1 MQLYLNLHVRMCNV
15 IAGEQRYF
23 ASSVKAGRLDSVCES
38 RQRGRMG
45 VCAMAY
51 RVGVVGG
58 AVGFAGAIAADDER
72 AVKEAASLAEGEQ
85 AWQTFFANSG
95 AEANEGAMKLAR
107 LYAKRRGNGGNTIVC
122 LRGSFHGRTLET
134 VAATMQERLQEDFRP
149 LLQGFVACSPNNVEE
164 LRSIFEELGNEIC
177 AVMLKPI
184 QGESG
189 VHPLSAEFVR
199 VAADLVHQ
207 AGGLL
212 IADVDEFVVGLGS
225 ILEAR

>member
-1 MQLYLNLHVRMCNV
+1 M
-15 IAGEQRYF
+15 
-23 ASSVKAGRLDSVCES
+23 
-38 RQRGRMG
+38 
-45 VCAMAY
+45 
-51 RVGVVGG
+51 
-58 AVGFAGAIAADDER
+58 
-72 AVKEAASLAEGEQ
+72 
-85 AWQTFFANSG
+85 
-95 AEANEGAMKLAR
+95 
-107 LYAKRRGNGGNTIVC
+107 C

-149 LLQGFVACSPNNVEE
+149 LPQGFVACSPNNVEE
-164 LRSIFEELGNEIC
+164 LRSIFEKLGNEIC
-177 AVMLKPI
+177 AVMLEPI

>member
-1 MQLYLNLHVRMCNV
+1 MSSRANSGISLHP
-15 IAGEQRYF
+15 
-23 ASSVKAGRLDSVCES
+23 SK
-38 RQRGRMG
+38 RGDWAA
-45 VCAMAY
+45 CT
-51 RVGVVGG
+51 RVGSAGGWECARWHIELEWWG

-149 LLQGFVACSPNNVEE
+149 LPQGFVACSPNNVEE

-177 AVMLKPI
+177 AVMLEPI

-189 VHPLSAEFVR
+189 VHLLSAEFVR